1 MFTNNFVYLRG
12 TTLNRIIGL
21 VRLVNKL
28 DKLGLKREA
37 ESLSH
42 TIKVASSFY
51 DTLESE
57 INRVVENSLG
67 RRPVRNLSEEDFAR
81 LEKVNLMISEIAS
94 EIYNAEERGDKDE
107 ASRLLKELDDLR
119 GLHQG
124 LLSL

>member
-12 TTLNRIIGL
+12 TTLNRMVGL

-28 DKLGLKREA
+28 DKLGLKKEA

-67 RRPVRNLSEEDFAR
+67 RPSVRNLSEEDFAK
-81 LEKVNLMISEIAS
+81 LEKINEMISQVAS
-94 EIYNAEERGDKDE
+94 EIYNAEESGDKAE
-107 ASRLLKELDDLR
+107 ASRLLAELAD
-119 GLHQG
+119 LHQLHRD